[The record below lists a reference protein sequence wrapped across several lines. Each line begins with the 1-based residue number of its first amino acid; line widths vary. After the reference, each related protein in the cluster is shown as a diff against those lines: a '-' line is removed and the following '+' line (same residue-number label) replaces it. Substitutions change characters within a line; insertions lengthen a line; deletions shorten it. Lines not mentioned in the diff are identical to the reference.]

1 LNIDIT
7 RGFLEAPVEIPHRCY
22 REWLKIEAEAALIK
36 REGDFMF
43 FLSWSLAVKFGG
55 GCYRLNTN
63 MRIMVKEI
71 INDYC
76 IRRKLG

>member
-22 REWLKIEAEAALIK
+22 REWLKIEAGAALIK

-43 FLSWSLAVKFGG
+43 FLSWSLA
-55 GCYRLNTN
+55 
-63 MRIMVKEI
+63 
-71 INDYC
+71 
-76 IRRKLG
+76 